1 MKLAVFDAFSVQKD
15 EIDLKIV
22 WKNENDVT
30 SRKFIRFTQKKYLH
44 LDIYHCVKFSIHIKI
59 LGVHQ

>member
-44 LDIYHCVKFSIHIKI
+44 LDIIV
-59 LGVHQ
+59 